1 MSIPLDFHTSIRR
14 IVAILPRSLSGLWH
28 PFTAQKKTDD
38 PARVRG
44 QFLAAWKHADISL
57 RLADF

>member
-1 MSIPLDFHTSIRR
+1 MSFPLDFHTSTRR
-14 IVAILPRSLSGLWH
+14 VVAILPRSLFGLWH

-38 PARVRG
+38 PAWVRG

-57 RLADF
+57 PLTDF